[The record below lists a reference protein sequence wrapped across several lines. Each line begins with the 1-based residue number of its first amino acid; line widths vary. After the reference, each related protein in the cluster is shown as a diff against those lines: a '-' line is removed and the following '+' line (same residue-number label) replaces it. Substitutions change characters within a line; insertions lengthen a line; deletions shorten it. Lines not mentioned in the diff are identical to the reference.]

1 MCAGSTG
8 RPRCTGKAGTGRTLL
23 PPSHGSDER
32 EARSADTEA
41 ASPACAEKPG
51 ERFRGGRCAAAV
63 GPGLT
68 PHDNSSAGLCV
79 GHGDTAGGGPLPR
92 PSLTAWP
99 SSVVPDRGEVMLTCH
114 APTRD
119 PVKFVLKRAR
129 QRVGDVPSP
138 ELTEG
143 LAQFRLTGLTTHEAG
158 KYTCEYHREVSP
170 KTASPPSE
178 ALLLLVTGAAWS
190 RPRPPSLRP
199 LRENRATLG
208 PPCLS
213 GHFLK
218 PSLQAH
224 PWAEVTAGE
233 NVTLRCQRPRHVTES
248 THFALLKAGAPA
260 PTQVSAARN
269 GAAEFSLVS
278 VTARDSGNYSCV
290 HYMTRPPFWA
300 SRPSDAISIQVT
312 GELLH
317 QLEDVPL
324 MKTGES
330 LLCPS
335 DTRVGPLERAG
346 PHVSRRR
353 VSSSDAPAAASEDYA
368 HANLV
373 RLGLAALVV
382 VILGVFVVEAWCGQK
397 SPAPRKLRRTPRY
410 FTVAEPC
417 LGQPAARSV
426 ARARP
431 ALAAGTCSPPANA
444 NFPGGTTSMLQQR

>member
-1 MCAGSTG
+1 MVTEAETG
-8 RPRCTGKAGTGRTLL
+8 YKDEKMKEKKVTLHRTLL
-23 PPSHGSDER
+23 SNR
-32 EARSADTEA
+32 
-41 ASPACAEKPG
+41 
-51 ERFRGGRCAAAV
+51 
-63 GPGLT
+63 
-68 PHDNSSAGLCV
+68 
-79 GHGDTAGGGPLPR
+79 PLPR

-178 ALLLLVTGAAWS
+178 ALLLLVT
-190 RPRPPSLRP
+190 
-199 LRENRATLG
+199 
-208 PPCLS
+208 
-213 GHFLK
+213 
-218 PSLQAH
+218 
-224 PWAEVTAGE
+224 EVTAGE

-312 GELLH
+312 GTTALAL
-317 QLEDVPL
+317 
-324 MKTGES
+324 T
-330 LLCPS
+330 
-335 DTRVGPLERAG
+335 
-346 PHVSRRR
+346 
-353 VSSSDAPAAASEDYA
+353 AASALLLALLASVLIYK
-368 HANLV
+368 HA
-373 RLGLAALVV
+373 RRGAAPDKV
-382 VILGVFVVEAWCGQK
+382 
-397 SPAPRKLRRTPRY
+397 
-410 FTVAEPC
+410 
-417 LGQPAARSV
+417 
-426 ARARP
+426 
-431 ALAAGTCSPPANA
+431 
-444 NFPGGTTSMLQQR
+444 TTR